1 MLNVQN
7 RVEHIQTIYINIL
20 CEFVSSPSP
29 QRQPEI
35 GRQDAHSISPFLL
48 VDTSGISDTMHLR
61 SFKYNTN
68 IRKIP
73 EIIPDLSITP
83 FKYNTYKKCCLFYQA
98 RCKKNQHV
106 PSLLWENQHQDVGP
120 RWGGATIAG
129 LQLHGCSRA
138 QWRCKRRV
146 LNVAK
151 RCQIRMVLS
160 ISPTVARWFSG
171 PCFPSVFSVYPCTYL
186 CNSSYTLCSWLTQA
200 KQARLLMLSGCL
212 TCKTGYQP

>member
-1 MLNVQN
+1 MQMLNAQN
-7 RVEHIQTIYINIL
+7 RVEHIQTLYINIL

-98 RCKKNQHV
+98 RCKKTSMFRHCCGKINTKMLDPDEAVQQLRGSSSMGVRV
-106 PSLLWENQHQDVGP
+106 PSGV
-120 RWGGATIAG
+120 
-129 LQLHGCSRA
+129 
-138 QWRCKRRV
+138 V
-146 LNVAK
+146 NVA
-151 RCQIRMVLS
+151 
-160 ISPTVARWFSG
+160 F
-171 PCFPSVFSVYPCTYL
+171 
-186 CNSSYTLCSWLTQA
+186 
-200 KQARLLMLSGCL
+200 
-212 TCKTGYQP
+212 